1 VGLPGF
7 SNPANRAPQ
16 FTAGNT
22 MSRRSGAAG
31 KALKMAR
38 KFTPAAIQYAG
49 RVLNDDEAEP
59 RLRLKAAEIILL
71 HGMPKGDA
79 HKRALESID
88 GGVNSLRVEFV
99 SADGTT
105 VSFEQAGLPPHRA
118 APAPAMIEVPFA
130 EISASK
136 VEASMDKSED
146 DDAS

>member
-1 VGLPGF
+1 MGLPGF

-49 RVLNDDEAEP
+49 RVLNDAEAEP

-105 VSFEQAGLPPHRA
+105 VSFEQAGLPPLQHA
-118 APAPAMIEVPFA
+118 APPIIEVPFHDA
-130 EISASK
+130 DSGSNDGSADHATP
-136 VEASMDKSED
+136 ET
-146 DDAS
+146 